1 MNSIQ
6 NRCDI
11 LNAEIDELKKEIL
24 GDFVVNE
31 EEDNIDNLIHIA
43 ISLGAAYVH
52 RDNIVTPKEK

>member
-11 LNAEIDELKKEIL
+11 LNANIDELKKEIL

-43 ISLGAAYVH
+43 ISLSATYVH